1 MRVVN
6 RWLVTVIWLLSLALP
21 LQGLASVLPAAAM
34 ATMHGA
40 SGDAAVVTPAPQ
52 AHPCHEAVDGDTETA
67 LPAAGCAACSAC
79 HAASAPAPQVPALAA
94 PLPPTAS
101 LPAWNAPTVPSVVPA
116 GLDRPP
122 RHLLA

>member
-6 RWLVTVIWLLSLALP
+6 RWLVVVWLLSLALP

-40 SGDAAVVTPAPQ
+40 PEAAPSPQ
-52 AHPCHEAVDGDTETA
+52 AHPCHDAAPDAADTTR
-67 LPAAGCAACSAC
+67 PAASCSACAAC
-79 HAASAPAPQVPALAA
+79 HAASAPAPQVP
-94 PLPPTAS
+94 PLTGAHAPTAALPDWHAPS
-101 LPAWNAPTVPSVVPA
+101 LPSVVPA

-122 RHLLA
+122 RPRLA